1 MSQSVP
7 VSGGSCQKLSLA
19 SQSAVPY
26 SARTLNYEDLS
37 EYLSQILL
45 SPLSSHKLNLTSS
58 YYKKKIAVLSDV
70 VYPVLSARGFM
81 GNLLL
86 LAATQYFI

>member
-58 YYKKKIAVLSDV
+58 YYEINCCTKRCCLSS
-70 VYPVLSARGFM
+70 PVS
-81 GNLLL
+81 
-86 LAATQYFI
+86 